1 MGSALSDVEKIRDGW
16 VGYFKKALL
25 NNQINVSCPADKTIQ
40 IFSLHI
46 EIYIN
51 AMDRLIT

>member
-16 VGYFKKALL
+16 VGYFEKTLL

-51 AMDRLIT
+51 AMDRLIS

>member
-1 MGSALSDVEKIRDGW
+1 MGSALSDVEKIRNGW
-16 VGYFKKALL
+16 VCYFEQALL
-25 NNQINVSCPADKTIQ
+25 NNQINMSCPADKTIQ

-51 AMDRLIT
+51 AMDRLIS

>member
-1 MGSALSDVEKIRDGW
+1 MGSALSDVKKIRDGW

-25 NNQINVSCPADKTIQ
+25 NNKINVSCPADKTIQ

-51 AMDRLIT
+51 AMDRLIS

>member
-16 VGYFKKALL
+16 VGYFEKTLL
-25 NNQINVSCPADKTIQ
+25 NNQINMSCPADKTIQ

-46 EIYIN
+46 EIDIN
-51 AMDRLIT
+51 AMDRLIS